1 MIKGEVQVSVD
12 ILDIID
18 VSENTKSVKLKYILY
33 LQWKD
38 LRLTYRN
45 LQSDSMS
52 NLLNAAQMMQIWFP
66 ILTFTNTENTE
77 KVIMDEET
85 KVVIIKR
92 GEPSYSAITDVDE
105 NSIYTGNENYLLY
118 NRTYTKRWDS
128 TSQTD
133 NILRPLLNY

>member
-1 MIKGEVQVSVD
+1 M
-12 ILDIID
+12 
-18 VSENTKSVKLKYILY
+18 KLKYILY

-52 NLLNAAQMMQIWFP
+52 NLLNAAQMTQIWFP
-66 ILTFTNTENTE
+66 ILTFTNTEDTE
-77 KVIMDEET
+77 KVVMDEET

-105 NSIYTGNENYLLY
+105 NSIFF
-118 NRTYTKRWDS
+118 S
-128 TSQTD
+128 
-133 NILRPLLNY
+133 